1 MLSCRVAL
9 PTAIAVEE
17 SHCISRWGPSFRPEY
32 VALARVPALF
42 PGVPLAAFTATA
54 DEATRRDIAGK
65 LLNGS
70 RPGRTFVTGFDRP
83 NISLT
88 VEQRRDGPRQLLDFV
103 APRPGESGT
112 VYCPIGRASWWE
124 RGGQYGWISGVAVAL
139 TKKK

>member
-1 MLSCRVAL
+1 MTGRMGAAL
-9 PTAIAVEE
+9 PRLPRALIAVEE
-17 SHCISRWGPSFRPEY
+17 AHDISRWGPSYRPEY
-32 VALARVPALF
+32 EALARVPALF

-88 VEQRRDGPRQLLDFV
+88 VEQRRDGPRHLPDFV
-103 APRPGESGT
+103 AQRPGERDRKS
-112 VYCPIGRASWWE
+112 
-124 RGGQYGWISGVAVAL
+124 AV
-139 TKKK
+139 

>member
-32 VALARVPALF
+32 EALARVPALF

-54 DEATRRDIAGK
+54 DEAPRRDIAGK

-83 NISLT
+83 NIRLT
-88 VEQRRDGPRQLLDFV
+88 VAQPRDGPRPHLDFV
-103 APRPGESGT
+103 TKRPGESGLSYHPPLNKT
-112 VYCPIGRASWWE
+112 EA
-124 RGGQYGWISGVAVAL
+124 AA
-139 TKKK
+139 